1 MIYIETCLFFRQ
13 EDGINVIFIS
23 DITKDG
29 KKPQK
34 CLWVFKEMIE
44 LIQEGKLSILRFN
57 LLDVQ
62 VLRIGNNYIC
72 FTCISYSIIMYYIHT
87 SPCNVV
93 ISFKEL

>member
-1 MIYIETCLFFRQ
+1 MTYIEIYLLFRQ

-29 KKPQK
+29 KKPEQ
-34 CLWVFKEMIE
+34 CLWAFKEMIE

-62 VLRIGNNYIC
+62 VLRIGNN
-72 FTCISYSIIMYYIHT
+72 F
-87 SPCNVV
+87 
-93 ISFKEL
+93 ISFIYYLQCRN